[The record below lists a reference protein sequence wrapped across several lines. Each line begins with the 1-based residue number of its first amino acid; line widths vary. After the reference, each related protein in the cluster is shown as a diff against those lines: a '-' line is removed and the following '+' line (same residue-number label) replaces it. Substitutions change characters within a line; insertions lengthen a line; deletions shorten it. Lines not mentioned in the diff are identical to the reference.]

1 MSASTPSATIAI
13 KERISNAFSG
23 IFKEATSPKLMLA
36 IVLSIFVIIFIIL
49 YSVIKFKKTQL
60 ISKTFIKEPI
70 QPSKEIIEMLASENQ
85 LPKNTNGKEYSY
97 SFWLYVDDLNESSN
111 HNLIFLKTGSS
122 SLTDINFKDT
132 NVIAYIEKNTNKLK
146 LKFRTANA
154 DQNNVTVAVDDSV
167 RGIDGKLNV
176 KGVTQDITLNN
187 DMCYYAD
194 FSIDYLPLQR
204 WVNIS
209 IIVDNNLISVFIDGQ
224 QKATKV
230 LSEAPVGCDS
240 KLTGIISNKAGNIF
254 IGSDPKNK
262 LQSFKGTI
270 SRFIVFN
277 YAITM
282 DHIATIYKGGAIEK
296 SVLGKV
302 GLPLYGLRN
311 PLYRVDAVKVAPP
324 TVAHTM

>member
-1 MSASTPSATIAI
+1 MSATISSASVAI
-13 KERISNAFSG
+13 KDRMSNAFSG
-23 IFKEATSPKLMLA
+23 IFKDTTSPKLMLA
-36 IVLSIFVIIFIIL
+36 IILSIFVIIFVIL
-49 YSVIKFKKTQL
+49 YSVVKMKKTQL
-60 ISKTFIKEPI
+60 ISTTFIKEPI
-70 QPSKEIIEMLASENQ
+70 QPSKDIIEMVASESK
-85 LPKNTNGKEYSY
+85 LPKNINGKEYSY
-97 SFWLYVDDLNESSN
+97 SFWIYVDDLNESSN

-122 SLTDINFKDT
+122 SLSDINFKDT
-132 NVIAYIEKNTNKLK
+132 NIIAYIEKNTNKLK

-154 DQNNVTVAVDDSV
+154 DQNDVTIGVDGTV
-167 RGIDGKLNV
+167 KGIDGKLNV
-176 KGVTQDITLNN
+176 KGVTQDITLND

-209 IIVDNNLISVFIDGQ
+209 IIVDNNLISVFLDGQ

-240 KLTGIISNKAGNIF
+240 KLTGIISNKSGNIF

-262 LQSFKGTI
+262 LQSFRGTI

-282 DHIATIYKGGAIEK
+282 DHVAAIYKGGSINK

-302 GLPLYGLRN
+302 GLPLYGVRN
-311 PLYRVDAVKVAPP
+311 PLYRVDAVAVAPP
-324 TVAHTM
+324 TVAHTL